1 MVSTLQIPNFVSDTA
16 SSNSLSSYALITV
29 AYPKV
34 ASLGAFIPSLFVRKL
49 APGDLSFSASMAYDL
64 RNACPSKVERLQ
76 REPKS
81 VIHEDIKVVYDSYG
95 SGLAAVVYI
104 HGRTCSR
111 ALWIH
116 QNPLYTRYRSILVDL
131 PGHGESDKPEIDY
144 DHELFSRSVKAVLD
158 AEGVSR
164 AVFVAHSMGGP
175 VATMFLWLFPDTVAG
190 IVYLDSFWRVPES
203 YLTDEE
209 RTRLLQWRSDDINF
223 RTKIEGLLTTA
234 TSAATRGAVISAML
248 ATPTHVR
255 SSAVSAGP
263 HSYALPWEKMSQTP
277 ALHLAVQ
284 GAWYDG
290 CWKHHLPNLE
300 VREFLGLSHFLHMD
314 DPDTIN
320 AAIEVFVVENKLL
333 F

>member
-1 MVSTLQIPNFVSDTA
+1 MVLTLQLPNFVSDTA
-16 SSNSLSSYALITV
+16 SSGSLSSFALTTV
-29 AYPKV
+29 ACLKV
-34 ASLGAFIPSLFVRKL
+34 ASLSAFMPSLFVQKMAL
-49 APGDLSFSASMAYDL
+49 GDLSFSASMAHDS
-64 RNACPSKVERLQ
+64 RNACPLNVERLQ
-76 REPKS
+76 SETKS
-81 VIHEDIKVVYDSYG
+81 VIHEDIKVVYDNYG
-95 SGLAAVVYI
+95 SGLSAVVYI
-104 HGRTCSR
+104 HGWTCSR

-144 DHELFSRSVKAVLD
+144 DHELFARSVKAVLD

-203 YLTDEE
+203 YLTNEE
-209 RTRLLQWRSDDINF
+209 RARLLQWRSDDINF
-223 RTKIEGLLTTA
+223 RTKIEELLTTA
-234 TSAATRGAVISAML
+234 TSAAAREAVLSAML

-255 SSAVSAGP
+255 SSAVSAGS
-263 HSYALPWEKMSQTP
+263 HSYTLPWERTNRVP

-284 GAWYDG
+284 GAWHDG
-290 CWKHHLPNLE
+290 YWKHHLPNLE
-300 VREFLGLSHFLHMD
+300 IREFAGLSHFLHMD
-314 DPDTIN
+314 DPETIN
-320 AAIEVFVVENKLL
+320 SAIEAFVAGNKLL